1 MWGSSAWSPTGKGS
15 DPQTAESRKSGST
28 SARGGQQPSAPSISK
43 IASDFDVS
51 LATVTQIARAKTWKH
66 LEQHGNI
73 WNALRRLTAALVI
86 ASPVRWFRFP
96 RTNDPKEVNF
106 TEAVPRFDCQWHN
119 SNLAA
124 ARAVSLEAFLNHRS
138 EFWEISRL
146 AQILPPALLRA
157 INPRSLGL
165 PVRF

>member
-1 MWGSSAWSPTGKGS
+1 METFGT
-15 DPQTAESRKSGST
+15 
-28 SARGGQQPSAPSISK
+28 
-43 IASDFDVS
+43 
-51 LATVTQIARAKTWKH
+51 TWKH

-146 AQILPPALLRA
+146 AQILPPALRGP
-157 INPRSLGL
+157 ISSTQDFPRDSILAKASR
-165 PVRF
+165 PV